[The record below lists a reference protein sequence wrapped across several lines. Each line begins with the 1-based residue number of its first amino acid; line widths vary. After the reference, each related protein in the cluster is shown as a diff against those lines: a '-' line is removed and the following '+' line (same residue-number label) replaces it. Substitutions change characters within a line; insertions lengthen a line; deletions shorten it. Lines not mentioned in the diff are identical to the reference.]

1 MCLEYHLGFYGALGS
16 LVLRFPIDLFLIKFY
31 MDSSLKTRIKI
42 IKTKDNLT
50 VNGCVRIICGNYCL
64 VLIAN
69 DRIRTWFNADLMAIF
84 VLVLMDCVRLSF
96 ISTLMLASFACVL
109 ATP

>member
-1 MCLEYHLGFYGALGS
+1 MVF
-16 LVLRFPIDLFLIKFY
+16 
-31 MDSSLKTRIKI
+31 
-42 IKTKDNLT
+42 
-50 VNGCVRIICGNYCL
+50 
-64 VLIAN
+64 IAI
-69 DRIRTWFNADLMAIF
+69 DRIRTWFNTVLMAIF